1 MGRGCVAGSARCGGL
16 TTIRAVTFFLETLR
30 LGIANLWL
38 HKLRSL
44 LTALG
49 IIFGVAA
56 VIAMVAI
63 GEGNKQKALAD
74 IRQLGVTNIILR
86 SVQPPQGES
95 MAEGSE
101 RLTQYG
107 LRRLDLRRVEQTVAP
122 FEAVVPLKRVGSQV
136 YRTVRQVPAEVY
148 GTTPELKDVMSLQLA
163 DPGRHRYLTDKDMTA
178 AENVAVIGASV
189 ADRLFPLTD
198 PIGKRFMVDSQPFE
212 VVGVLR
218 RVGLAGGAGG
228 ALVGRDLNF
237 DIHIPLPSAIS
248 RFGDVRRDG
257 SSGGVATS
265 VEISELVVK
274 APNEDDVPYVAGQL
288 QRVINLEHAEE
299 QDVTVIVPLELLMQA
314 ERTQAMFNALMI
326 AIASISLLVGGI
338 GIMNIMLA
346 SVTERTR
353 EIGVRRAM
361 GAPRYHIV
369 LQFLVETT
377 VLSGL
382 GGVIGVG
389 LGLAGVV
396 GLTILHHFVEALER
410 PEATMWSIAVSFV
423 VATTVGVI
431 FGLYPA
437 VQASRQD
444 PIVALRHE

>member
-1 MGRGCVAGSARCGGL
+1 M
-16 TTIRAVTFFLETLR
+16 TFFIETLR
-30 LGIANLWL
+30 LGINNLWL

-86 SVQPPQGES
+86 SVQPAQGES
-95 MAEGSE
+95 MAEGNQ
-101 RLTQYG
+101 RLSQYG
-107 LRRLDLRRVEQTVAP
+107 LKRVDQRRIEQTVGP
-122 FEAVVPLKRVGSQV
+122 VRNIVPLKRVGSQV
-136 YRTVRQVPAEVY
+136 YRTVRQAPAEVY
-148 GTTPELKDVMSLQLA
+148 GTTPELREVMSLRLE
-163 DPGRHRYLTDKDMTA
+163 DPRRHRYLTDEDMNA
-178 AENVAVIGASV
+178 AENVAVIGAAI
-189 ADRLFPLTD
+189 ADRLFPLED

-218 RVGLAGGAGG
+218 RIGLAGGAGG

-248 RFGDVRRDG
+248 RFGDVRSDR
-257 SSGGVATS
+257 SSGGLASS
-265 VEISELVVK
+265 VEISELVVRV
-274 APNEDDVPYVAGQL
+274 PHEDDVPFVAGQL
-288 QRVINLEHAEE
+288 ERVVAIEHSEE
-299 QDVTVIVPLELLMQA
+299 QDVTAIVPLELLMQA

-361 GAPRYHIV
+361 GATRYHIV

-382 GGVIGVG
+382 GGLIGVG

-396 GLTILHHFVEALER
+396 GLTILHRFVEALER
-410 PEATMWSIAVSFV
+410 PEATMWSIAVSFI
-423 VATTVGVI
+423 VATSVGVI

>member
-1 MGRGCVAGSARCGGL
+1 
-16 TTIRAVTFFLETLR
+16 VTFFLETLR
-30 LGIANLWL
+30 LGLTNLWL

-107 LRRLDLRRVEQTVAP
+107 LKRLDLRRVEQTVGP
-122 FEAVVPLKRVGSQV
+122 VEQIVPLKQVGSQV
-136 YRTVRQVPAEVY
+136 YRGVKQVPAAVF
-148 GTTPELKDVMSLQLA
+148 GTTPELRAVMSLRLA
-163 DPGRHRYLTDKDMTA
+163 RPDRHRYLTSEDMSA
-178 AENVAVIGASV
+178 AENVAVIGAAV
-189 ADRLFPLTD
+189 AERLFPLED
-198 PIGKRFMVDSQPFE
+198 PLGKRFMIDSQPFE

-248 RFGDVRRDG
+248 RFGDVRRD
-257 SSGGVATS
+257 SGGGGMAS
-265 VEISELVVK
+265 AVEISELVVK
-274 APNEDDVPYVAGQL
+274 VPSEEDVPYVAGQL
-288 QRVINLEHAEE
+288 ERVIDIEHAEE

-353 EIGVRRAM
+353 EIGIRRAV
-361 GAPRYHIV
+361 GAKRMQIIS
-369 LQFLVETT
+369 QFLVETITLSLVGGLIGIGIGLLIPALIERFADMPT
-377 VLSGL
+377 VVTPWSIFLSL
-382 GGVIGVG
+382 GISVLIGV
-389 LGLAGVV
+389 V
-396 GLTILHHFVEALER
+396 
-410 PEATMWSIAVSFV
+410 
-423 VATTVGVI
+423 

-437 VQASRQD
+437 HRAANLD
-444 PIVALRHE
+444 PIEALRHT

>member
-1 MGRGCVAGSARCGGL
+1 M
-16 TTIRAVTFFLETLR
+16 TFFLETLR
-30 LGIANLWL
+30 LGINNLWL

-86 SVQPPQGES
+86 SVQPAQGES
-95 MAEGSE
+95 MAGGNQ

-107 LRRLDLRRVEQTVAP
+107 LKRIDQRRIEQTVGP
-122 FEAVVPLKRVGSQV
+122 VRNIVPLKRVGNQV
-136 YRTVRQVPAEVY
+136 YRSVRQAPAEVY
-148 GTTPELKDVMSLQLA
+148 GTTPELREVMSLRLENP
-163 DPGRHRYLTDKDMTA
+163 DRHRYLTDEDMSA
-178 AENVAVIGASV
+178 AENVAVIGA
-189 ADRLFPLTD
+189 AIAERLFPLED
-198 PIGKRFMVDSQPFE
+198 PLGKRFMIDSQPFE

-248 RFGDVRRDG
+248 RFGDVRSDR
-257 SSGGVATS
+257 SSGGVAS
-265 VEISELVVK
+265 AVEISELVVRV
-274 APNEDDVPYVAGQL
+274 PHEDDVPFVAGQL
-288 QRVINLEHAEE
+288 ERVVAIEHAEE
-299 QDVTVIVPLELLMQA
+299 QDVTAIVPLELLMQA

-361 GAPRYHIV
+361 GATRYHIV

-396 GLTILHHFVEALER
+396 GLTILHRFVEALER
-410 PEATMWSIAVSFV
+410 PEATMWSILVSFI
-423 VATTVGVI
+423 VATSVGVV

-444 PIVALRHE
+444 PIVALRHD